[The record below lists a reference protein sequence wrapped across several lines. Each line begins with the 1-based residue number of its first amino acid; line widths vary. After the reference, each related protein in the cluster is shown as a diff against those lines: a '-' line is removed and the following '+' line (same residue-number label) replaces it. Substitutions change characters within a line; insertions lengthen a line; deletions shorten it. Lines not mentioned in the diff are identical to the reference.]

1 MIYRSPFILL
11 IAFRDTLGLMM
22 RTPQHYLVSQ
32 FYDNKSS
39 PFKTPEMHGSRG
51 GHHGGHQGSGG
62 GGGII
67 GLSRPV
73 GVEAVRTA
81 MEAGVLPAHAQM
93 AHEVLQVR
101 HEVQKYRYCSVRS
114 ASRGR
119 CFKKKD
125 RKWVPRLCQ
134 GCDTTVNNRNTTS

>member
-1 MIYRSPFILL
+1 
-11 IAFRDTLGLMM
+11 MM

-39 PFKTPEMHGSRG
+39 PFKTPERDRSRS
-51 GHHGGHQGSGG
+51 GHHGGHQGSGSG

-101 HEVQKYRYCSVRS
+101 HEVQKCGDCNV
-114 ASRGR
+114 
-119 CFKKKD
+119 
-125 RKWVPRLCQ
+125 
-134 GCDTTVNNRNTTS
+134 